1 MTNSLQQSPPLR
13 VHFCPGSKDTV
24 FQDFTETEVS
34 LLLHRSPEPKDECN
48 NSNILEISSK

>member
-1 MTNSLQQSPPLR
+1 MEEVLDLSFDRLLMM
-13 VHFCPGSKDTV
+13 SKGTV

-48 NSNILEISSK
+48 SLNILRRSDK